1 MIACPHP
8 RLVAATVG
16 VGAAVAALAPDV
28 RYWRRLRVTSQQL
41 REQLA
46 ADERGTDPAGRPA

>member
-28 RYWRRLRVTSQQL
+28 RYWRRLQLTSEQL

-46 ADERGTDPAGRPA
+46 ADEPRREAAVPRA